1 LTFLNSLLKTKQR
14 LGNTDNQG
22 HPMKKLITV
31 LTTLF
36 LAGCSVFGIRSADE
50 PNYQVLKDAGHI
62 QIRQYPALV
71 IAQTEVNGDYKNS
84 SSQGFQ
90 RLAGYIFGNNQKRQ
104 KMAMTAP
111 VIQEQEAETMAM
123 TAPVIQQKSGS
134 VWLMAFVLPS
144 NYSLAT
150 APVPLDPSVII
161 KGIPGKKIAVIR
173 YSGSLSEQGIEE
185 KSEELK
191 NWLGKQ
197 GYQAISPS
205 RSAAYDP
212 PWTLPFLRRN
222 EVHIDIE

>member
-1 LTFLNSLLKTKQR
+1 
-14 LGNTDNQG
+14 
-22 HPMKKLITV
+22 MKKLIAV
-31 LTTLF
+31 LTSVF
-36 LAGCSVFGIRSADE
+36 LAGCSVFGIRTADQ
-50 PNYQVLKDAGHI
+50 PDYRILNDYGHI

-71 IAQTEVNGDYKNS
+71 VAQTEVAADYKNS

-90 RLAGYIFGNNQKRQ
+90 RLARYIFGGNKKHQKI
-104 KMAMTAP
+104 AMTAP

-123 TAPVIQQKSGS
+123 TAPVIQQKMGA
-134 VWLMAFVLPS
+134 VWLMAFVLPQA
-144 NYSLAT
+144 YSLSN
-150 APVPLDPSVII
+150 APEPLDSAIVIEE
-161 KGIPGKKIAVIR
+161 IPGKKVAVIR

-197 GYQAISPS
+197 GYKVISPS

-222 EVHIDIE
+222 EIHIDIES